1 MSTHSSILAG
11 RTPWT
16 EKPGGLQSMGLQ
28 ESDMTQRLNHQ
39 TTTYE
44 GIKELTSNQIESND
58 FHICQASESADS
70 FELTEKVCQNGK
82 SDLI

>member
-1 MSTHSSILAG
+1 MATHSGILAW

-16 EKPGGLQSMGLQ
+16 QEPGTLQSMRSQ

-39 TTTYE
+39 TTTEE
-44 GIKELTSNQIESND
+44 GTKKFTSNQIESNNS
-58 FHICQASESADS
+58 HNCQDRECANS
-70 FELTEKVCQNGK
+70 FELTEKVYQNGK